1 MHLYVSFILRLQNNK
16 NHTKMVALVCFIH
29 PTGFNPGYIKSVGST
44 MTQSS
49 SLLEALDINDPDEFR
64 STLVSRN
71 ITVLG
76 HRTSVRL
83 EPEMWVAMREIAQR
97 EKCRIH
103 DLCSLIQKRKNQNT
117 SLTAAIRVFLML
129 YYRAASTEE
138 GHLRVGHG
146 NFSTM
151 LSRARLT
158 PDQIMGPASI
168 RARREDSPVSA
179 AMQ

>member
-1 MHLYVSFILRLQNNK
+1 
-16 NHTKMVALVCFIH
+16 
-29 PTGFNPGYIKSVGST
+29 

-49 SLLEALDINDPDEFR
+49 RILQSMEMDEQDGPR

-76 HRTSVRL
+76 RRTSVRL
-83 EPEMWVAMREIAQR
+83 EPEMWTALRDIARR

-103 DLCSLIQKRKNQNT
+103 DICSLIQKRKNQRT

-138 GHLRVGHG
+138 GHSRVGHG
-146 NFSTM
+146 DFNTM
-151 LSRARLT
+151 LSRARLL
-158 PDQIMGPASI
+158 PEQLSESDN
-168 RARREDSPVSA
+168 REDNSFVTLVVQNQPPVRQQQQA
-179 AMQ
+179 